1 MHPNSN
7 LRQGAVPSSGPA
19 DNALESGSRI
29 GPRRGRPRSGTQ
41 TRIASF
47 RLSAEDFRVLST
59 HRQIVQEALEKK
71 LAELRQ
77 SEEEAIRSKCA
88 QEALDEPYDWEDS
101 WSAAGAADLSR
112 APIDE

>member
-1 MHPNSN
+1 MHSNSD
-7 LRQGAVPSSGPA
+7 LRQGTLPPSRTTDDAIEG
-19 DNALESGSRI
+19 GSRI

-59 HRQIVQEALEKK
+59 HRRIVQEALEKK

-88 QEALDEPYDWEDS
+88 QEALDEPYDWEES
-101 WSAAGAADLSR
+101 WSAAGAADVSR